1 LQAYLVKVLMYGSKM
16 FRVAKALTPLD
27 PTQQEQR
34 VALGKLDR
42 VVSKALTPLDP
53 TQQARSSK

>member
-1 LQAYLVKVLMYGSKM
+1 MYGSKM

-42 VVSKALTPLDP
+42 VAIGKLDRVHKAGAPLDP
-53 TQQARSSK
+53 IQ

>member
-1 LQAYLVKVLMYGSKM
+1 MYGSKM

-42 VVSKALTPLDP
+42 VAIDKLDRVHKAGALLDP
-53 TQQARSSK
+53 I

>member
-42 VVSKALTPLDP
+42 VAIGISLIVSPRL
-53 TQQARSSK
+53 